1 MATLRAECL
10 HCGEIRELHRESRSH
25 LDRSECPR
33 CTYVGWAPTADVS
46 EATRKALRE
55 RPLER
60 RRLRAA

>member
-1 MATLRAECL
+1 MASLRAECL
-10 HCGEIRELHRESRSH
+10 RCGEIRELQREPRRH
-25 LDRSECPR
+25 LDTGECPR
-33 CTYVGWAPTADVS
+33 CTYVGWAPTADVC

>member
-1 MATLRAECL
+1 MEPLRAECL
-10 HCGEIRELHRESRSH
+10 RCGEIRVVHPQSHHR
-25 LDRSECPR
+25 LDGGECQR
-33 CTYVGWAPTADVS
+33 CRYVGWAPTADVS

>member
-1 MATLRAECL
+1 MASLRAECL
-10 HCGEIRELHRESRSH
+10 RCGEIRELDRESRGQV
-25 LDRSECPR
+25 DTGECPR

-46 EATRKALRE
+46 EAMRKALRE